1 MSSIVLLAV
10 LLFSVGQGAADGDD
24 ETPVSIFHPSYLILA
39 AGIFTAFIAGDL
51 FNLYVGFEILLVASY
66 VLITLGSTESRIRT
80 GVVYIVVSLVSSIL
94 FLAAIAMIYG
104 ALGTVNMVQISER
117 MAQLPPDTQLLLH
130 LMLLLAFSIK
140 AAVFPLS
147 FWLPDSYPTAPAPVT
162 AVFAG
167 LLTKVGVYA
176 LIRTETQLFSD
187 SDVNLLLMIV
197 ALATMIV
204 GVLGAVAQ
212 AELKRILSFTLVSH
226 VGYMVFGLAIATPAA
241 IGATIYYMVHHIVVQ
256 TTLFLAIGLIERR
269 AGSTSIL
276 RVTGLMRAAPVIAV
290 LYFIPAI
297 NLGGLPPF
305 SGFIGKFALFDAAAE
320 VGTPIMI
327 VLIVGGIVTSLLTLY
342 ALMRAW
348 NLSFWREEQDSAETE
363 SRISYLGAAPAA
375 GIKTERRVIPSIMT
389 MTTAGMVGVT
399 DRAHG
404 LRGPP
409 VRRVRPHRRLAP
421 RARQPDA
428 AAGGGRPVSPD
439 SRQSTR
445 RIAAQVVAAA
455 ALLRV
460 ARRAVDAALG
470 PVHLVAFVTGRGG
483 GGRRDARVPS
493 AAGGAVGPGQPL
505 VGPRLRARV
514 PRRARARVA
523 HGGLAGVRLPAAA
536 GRRRDRGAAPDR
548 RRPDHDAH
556 GGDGIPHSRIPHHRR
571 GPRPADP
578 VPAHHRRAHRSGCR
592 APAREHPAVGGAHR
606 ARRRLARR
614 RSTASPRP
622 RRESRREPVRLRHR
636 GRLRRGGARDPV
648 ADRRRARRSSTARS
662 PPTCC

>member
-1 MSSIVLLAV
+1 MTALVPLLATLPLLGAAIALIAGRHRRVQVGVSIVTLSLVLIIAAVLLYVVDTGGQPLAVSVGGWPVPFGIVLYVDRLAALLVVVSSIVLLAV

-104 ALGTVNMVQISER
+104 ALGTVNMAQISER
-117 MAQLPPDTQLLLH
+117 MAELPPDTQLLLH

-187 SDVNLLLMIV
+187 SDVNVLLMIV

-256 TTLFLAIGLIERR
+256 TTLFLAIGLVERR

-276 RVTGLMRAAPVIAV
+276 RVKGLMRAAPVIAL

-305 SGFIGKFALFDAAAE
+305 SGFIGKYALFDAAAQ
-320 VGTPIMI
+320 VGTPIMM

-348 NLSFWREEQDSAETE
+348 NLSFWREEDDSTETE
-363 SRISYLGAAPAA
+363 SRISYLGSAPAA
-375 GIKTERRVIPSIMT
+375 GIKTERRVIPLIMT
-389 MTTAGMVGVT
+389 TTTAGMVAVT
-399 DRAHG
+399 IA
-404 LRGPP
+404 LTVFAGP
-409 VRRVRPHRRLAP
+409 LYDLC
-421 RARQPDA
+421 ARI
-428 AAGGGRPVSPD
+428 GD
-439 SRQSTR
+439 S
-445 RIAAQVVAAA
+445 
-455 ALLRV
+455 LL
-460 ARRAVDAALG
+460 
-470 PVHLVAFVTGRGG
+470 
-483 GGRRDARVPS
+483 
-493 AAGGAVGPGQPL
+493 
-505 VGPRLRARV
+505 
-514 PRRARARVA
+514 
-523 HGGLAGVRLPAAA
+523 
-536 GRRRDRGAAPDR
+536 
-548 RRPDHDAH
+548 
-556 GGDGIPHSRIPHHRR
+556 
-571 GPRPADP
+571 
-578 VPAHHRRAHRSGCR
+578 
-592 APAREHPAVGGAHR
+592 
-606 ARRRLARR
+606 
-614 RSTASPRP
+614 
-622 RRESRREPVRLRHR
+622 EPVTLTQLQDEV
-636 GRLRRGGARDPV
+636 GQ
-648 ADRRRARRSSTARS
+648 
-662 PPTCC
+662 

>member
-1 MSSIVLLAV
+1 MSVSALVPLLVTLPLLGAAIALIAGRHRKTQVAVSVVTLTLVLAIAAVLLVVVDIGNAPIAVSVGNWPIPFGIVLYVDRLAALLVVVSSVVLLAV

-24 ETPVSIFHPSYLILA
+24 DTPVSIFHPSYLILA

-94 FLAAIAMIYG
+94 FLASIAVIYG
-104 ALGTVNMVQISER
+104 ALGTVNMIQISER
-117 MAQLPPDTQLLLH
+117 MTQLPQQTQTVLH
-130 LMLLLAFSIK
+130 VLLLLAFSIK

-176 LIRTETQLFSD
+176 MIRTETLLFSEN
-187 SDVNLLLMIV
+187 DVNFVLMIV

-256 TTLFLAIGLIERR
+256 TTLFLAVGLIERR

-276 RVTGLMRAAPVIAV
+276 RVKGLMRAAPVIAV

-305 SGFIGKFALFDAAAE
+305 SGFIGKYALFDAAAE
-320 VGTPIMI
+320 VGTPIMM

-348 NLSFWREEQDSAETE
+348 NLAFWREEEDSAETE

-375 GIKTERRVIPSIMT
+375 AVETERRVIPRIMT
-389 MTTAGMVGVT
+389 AATAGMVAVT
-399 DRAHG
+399 VA
-404 LRGPP
+404 LTVFAGPLYE
-409 VRRVRPHRRLAP
+409 VC
-421 RARQPDA
+421 ARIGA
-428 AAGGGRPVSPD
+428 SLLEPVSI
-439 SRQSTR
+439 SQL
-445 RIAAQVVAAA
+445 QEE
-455 ALLRV
+455 
-460 ARRAVDAALG
+460 
-470 PVHLVAFVTGRGG
+470 
-483 GGRRDARVPS
+483 
-493 AAGGAVGPGQPL
+493 AGQ
-505 VGPRLRARV
+505 
-514 PRRARARVA
+514 
-523 HGGLAGVRLPAAA
+523 
-536 GRRRDRGAAPDR
+536 
-548 RRPDHDAH
+548 
-556 GGDGIPHSRIPHHRR
+556 
-571 GPRPADP
+571 
-578 VPAHHRRAHRSGCR
+578 
-592 APAREHPAVGGAHR
+592 
-606 ARRRLARR
+606 
-614 RSTASPRP
+614 
-622 RRESRREPVRLRHR
+622 
-636 GRLRRGGARDPV
+636 
-648 ADRRRARRSSTARS
+648 
-662 PPTCC
+662 

>member
-1 MSSIVLLAV
+1 MSVSALVPLLVTLPLLGAAIALIAGRHRKTQVAVSVVTLTLVLAIAAVLLVVVDIGDAPIAVSVGNWPIPFGIVLYVDRLAALLVVVSSIVLLAV

-24 ETPVSIFHPSYLILA
+24 DTPVSIFHPSYLILA

-94 FLAAIAMIYG
+94 FLAAIAVIYG
-104 ALGTVNMVQISER
+104 ALGTVNMIQISER
-117 MAQLPPDTQLLLH
+117 MAQLPQQTQTVLH
-130 LMLLLAFSIK
+130 VLLLLAFSIK

-147 FWLPDSYPTAPAPVT
+147 FRLPDSYPTAPAPVT

-176 LIRTETQLFSD
+176 MIRTETLLFNEN
-187 SDVNLLLMIV
+187 DVNFVLMIV

-256 TTLFLAIGLIERR
+256 TTLFLAVGLIERR

-276 RVTGLMRAAPVIAV
+276 RVKGLMRAAPVIAV

-305 SGFIGKFALFDAAAE
+305 SGFIGKYALFDAAAE
-320 VGTPIMI
+320 VGTPIMM

-348 NLSFWREEQDSAETE
+348 NLAFWREEEDSAETE

-375 GIKTERRVIPSIMT
+375 AVETERRVIPRIMT
-389 MTTAGMVGVT
+389 AATAGMVAVT
-399 DRAHG
+399 VA
-404 LRGPP
+404 LTVFAGPLYE
-409 VRRVRPHRRLAP
+409 VC
-421 RARQPDA
+421 ARI
-428 AAGGGRPVSPD
+428 GESLLEPVSISQLQD
-439 SRQSTR
+439 E
-445 RIAAQVVAAA
+445 
-455 ALLRV
+455 
-460 ARRAVDAALG
+460 
-470 PVHLVAFVTGRGG
+470 
-483 GGRRDARVPS
+483 
-493 AAGGAVGPGQPL
+493 AGQ
-505 VGPRLRARV
+505 
-514 PRRARARVA
+514 
-523 HGGLAGVRLPAAA
+523 
-536 GRRRDRGAAPDR
+536 
-548 RRPDHDAH
+548 
-556 GGDGIPHSRIPHHRR
+556 
-571 GPRPADP
+571 
-578 VPAHHRRAHRSGCR
+578 
-592 APAREHPAVGGAHR
+592 
-606 ARRRLARR
+606 
-614 RSTASPRP
+614 
-622 RRESRREPVRLRHR
+622 
-636 GRLRRGGARDPV
+636 
-648 ADRRRARRSSTARS
+648 
-662 PPTCC
+662 

>member
-1 MSSIVLLAV
+1 MSTLVPLLVTLPLLGAGMALIAGRHRKTQVAVSVTTLSATLAIALVLLFAVDASDQPLAVSVGGWPIPLGIVLYVDRLAALLVVISSVVLLAV

-24 ETPVSIFHPSYLILA
+24 DTPVSIFHPSYLILS

-104 ALGTVNMVQISER
+104 ALGTVNMAQLSDR
-117 MAQLPPDTQLLLH
+117 MGELPPDVQLVLH

-176 LIRTETQLFSD
+176 LIRTETQIFRD
-187 SDVNLLLMIV
+187 SDVNFMLMIV

-204 GVLGAVAQ
+204 GVLGALAQ

-226 VGYMVFGLAIATPAA
+226 IGYMVFGLAIATPAA
-241 IGATIYYMVHHIVVQ
+241 IGATIYYTVHHIVVQ

-276 RVTGLMRAAPVIAV
+276 RVRGLMRAAPVIAV

-305 SGFIGKFALFDAAAE
+305 SGFIGKYGLFDAAAE
-320 VGTPIMI
+320 VGSPIMI

-348 NLSFWREEQDSAETE
+348 NLAFWREEEDSAETE
-363 SRISYLGAAPAA
+363 ARIDYLGSAPAA
-375 GIKTERRVIPSIMT
+375 GIQTERRVIPRIMT
-389 MTTAGMVGVT
+389 AATAGMVVVT
-399 DRAHG
+399 IA
-404 LRGPP
+404 LTVFAGP
-409 VRRVRPHRRLAP
+409 LY
-421 RARQPDA
+421 
-428 AAGGGRPVSPD
+428 
-439 SRQSTR
+439 
-445 RIAAQVVAAA
+445 
-455 ALLRV
+455 
-460 ARRAVDAALG
+460 AVC
-470 PVHLVAFVTGRGG
+470 
-483 GGRRDARVPS
+483 ARV
-493 AAGGAVGPGQPL
+493 GETLLQPIS
-505 VGPRLRARV
+505 VV
-514 PRRARARVA
+514 QVEQ
-523 HGGLAGVRLPAAA
+523 GV
-536 GRRRDRGAAPDR
+536 
-548 RRPDHDAH
+548 
-556 GGDGIPHSRIPHHRR
+556 
-571 GPRPADP
+571 
-578 VPAHHRRAHRSGCR
+578 
-592 APAREHPAVGGAHR
+592 E
-606 ARRRLARR
+606 
-614 RSTASPRP
+614 
-622 RRESRREPVRLRHR
+622 E
-636 GRLRRGGARDPV
+636 
-648 ADRRRARRSSTARS
+648 
-662 PPTCC
+662 

>member
-1 MSSIVLLAV
+1 MSTLVPLLVTLPLLGAGMALIAGRHRKTQVAVSVTTLSATLAIALVLLFAVDASDQPLAVSVGGWPIPLGIVLYVDRLAALLVVISSVVLLAV

-24 ETPVSIFHPSYLILA
+24 DTPVSIFHPSYLILS

-104 ALGTVNMVQISER
+104 ALGTVNMAQLSDR
-117 MAQLPPDTQLLLH
+117 MGELPPDVQLVLH

-176 LIRTETQLFSD
+176 LIRTETQIFRD
-187 SDVNLLLMIV
+187 SDVNFMLMIV

-204 GVLGAVAQ
+204 GVLGALAQ

-226 VGYMVFGLAIATPAA
+226 IGYMVFGLAIATEAA
-241 IGATIYYMVHHIVVQ
+241 IGATIYYTVHHIVVQ

-276 RVTGLMRAAPVIAV
+276 RVRGLMRAAPVIAV

-305 SGFIGKFALFDAAAE
+305 SGFIGKYGLFDAAAE

-348 NLSFWREEQDSAETE
+348 NLAFWREEEDSAETE
-363 SRISYLGAAPAA
+363 ARIGYLGSAPAA
-375 GIKTERRVIPSIMT
+375 GVQTERRVIPRIMT
-389 MTTAGMVGVT
+389 AATAGMVVVT
-399 DRAHG
+399 LA
-404 LRGPP
+404 LTVFAGP
-409 VRRVRPHRRLAP
+409 LY
-421 RARQPDA
+421 
-428 AAGGGRPVSPD
+428 
-439 SRQSTR
+439 
-445 RIAAQVVAAA
+445 
-455 ALLRV
+455 
-460 ARRAVDAALG
+460 AVC
-470 PVHLVAFVTGRGG
+470 
-483 GGRRDARVPS
+483 ARV
-493 AAGGAVGPGQPL
+493 GATLLEPISVVQ
-505 VGPRLRARV
+505 VEQ
-514 PRRARARVA
+514 
-523 HGGLAGVRLPAAA
+523 GV
-536 GRRRDRGAAPDR
+536 
-548 RRPDHDAH
+548 
-556 GGDGIPHSRIPHHRR
+556 
-571 GPRPADP
+571 
-578 VPAHHRRAHRSGCR
+578 
-592 APAREHPAVGGAHR
+592 E
-606 ARRRLARR
+606 
-614 RSTASPRP
+614 
-622 RRESRREPVRLRHR
+622 E
-636 GRLRRGGARDPV
+636 
-648 ADRRRARRSSTARS
+648 
-662 PPTCC
+662 